1 MGGAMRLKELLDC
14 LAVGN
19 RRLGS
24 EFGYGQ
30 RCGSRGIFYGI
41 QEIVRPGELGCQSSA
56 EGVSC
61 SSRID
66 GLHSECLD

>member
-1 MGGAMRLKELLDC
+1 MRFKELLDH

-41 QEIVRPGELGCQSSA
+41 QEIARPGELCCQSSA
-56 EGVSC
+56 EGVSG

-66 GLHSECLD
+66 GFHSECQD